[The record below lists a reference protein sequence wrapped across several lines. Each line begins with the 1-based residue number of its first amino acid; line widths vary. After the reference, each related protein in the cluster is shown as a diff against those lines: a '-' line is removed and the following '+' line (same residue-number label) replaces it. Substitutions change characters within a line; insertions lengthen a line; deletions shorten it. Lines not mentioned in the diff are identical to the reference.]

1 MIRNIIMHED
11 IYTLPEPPVWLPFK
25 VLMCGISYCD
35 GTYRI
40 RRTADTSMFVFE
52 YIRKGRGRL
61 RVGADVYAPEAGDVY
76 IVPAGSD
83 HEYSSSSESPWEKLW
98 FNVSGELVY
107 SLLSAY
113 KLNGIHLIKNCP
125 VEELFL
131 EGLTIGR
138 NKSENSHFEISG
150 ILHKIIAG
158 IAGTLAAHPGTGK
171 SAAGIALK
179 KYLDA
184 RIDRN
189 AVLSDLCRL
198 IGKSPAQTL
207 RIFRKDWGNT
217 PCNYL
222 LEQKMK
228 LAAQYLENTFKPVKE
243 IAAGLGFE
251 NEYYFS
257 ALFKEKTGLSP
268 RYYRNHVRE
277 KT

>member
-1 MIRNIIMHED
+1 MHED
-11 IYTLPEPPVWLPFK
+11 IYTLPAPSVWLPFK

-40 RRTADTSMFVFE
+40 RRTGTPMFVFE
-52 YIRKGRGRL
+52 YVRKGKGCL
-61 RVGADVYAPEAGDVY
+61 RVGSDVYAPEAGDVY

-83 HEYSSSSESPWEKLW
+83 HEYSSSAEAPWEKLW

-107 SLLSAY
+107 ALLSAY
-113 KLNGIHLIKNCP
+113 KLNGIYLIKNCLL
-125 VEELFL
+125 EKLFL
-131 EGLTIGR
+131 EGLAVAR
-138 NKSENSHFEISG
+138 NKNENSHFEIAG

-158 IAGTLAAHPGTGK
+158 IAGTLAGHPGTGK
-171 SAAGIALK
+171 SAAGLALK

-189 AVLSDLCRL
+189 VALHELCRL

-207 RIFRKDWGNT
+207 RIFRRDWGST

-243 IAAGLGFE
+243 IAAELGFE

-257 ALFKEKTGLSP
+257 AIFKQKTGLAP
-268 RYYRNHVRE
+268 RNYRNKVRE

>member
-1 MIRNIIMHED
+1 MHED
-11 IYTLPEPPVWLPFK
+11 IYTMPEPPAWLPFK

-40 RRTADTSMFVFE
+40 RRNDSAMFVFE
-52 YIRKGRGRL
+52 YVRKGKGHL
-61 RVGADVYAPEAGDVY
+61 RVGNDVYAPEAGDVY

-83 HEYSSSSESPWEKLW
+83 HEYSSSAEAPWEKLW
-98 FNVSGELVY
+98 FNVSGELVC

-113 KLNGIHLIKNCP
+113 KLNGIHLIKSCQ

-131 EGLTIGR
+131 EGLSIGR

-150 ILHKIIAG
+150 TLHKIIAV
-158 IAGTLAAHPGTGK
+158 IAGTMAAHPGTGK
-171 SAAGIALK
+171 SDAGIALK

-189 AVLSDLCRL
+189 VILSELCRL

-207 RIFRKDWGNT
+207 RIFRKDWNNT

-251 NEYYFS
+251 SEYYFS
-257 ALFKEKTGLSP
+257 AIFKEKNGLSP
-268 RYYRNHVRE
+268 RYYRNKVRE